1 MELKKIEVPE
11 NTKRWMSFVGKTLF
25 YAAIILVL
33 IYLYQYSH
41 VGGGSFIYNQ
51 F

>member
-1 MELKKIEVPE
+1 MELKKVEVNE
-11 NTKRWMSFVGKTLF
+11 SVKYCVSFTAKTLL
-25 YAAIILVL
+25 YTGILFVL

>member
-1 MELKKIEVPE
+1 MELKKRKIPDT
-11 NTKRWMSFVGKTLF
+11 TKRWLSFVARSVF

>member
-1 MELKKIEVPE
+1 MELKDFKVPE
-11 NTKRWMSFVGKTLF
+11 TTKKWISFIGRTLF
-25 YAAIILVL
+25 YAAVILVL